1 MTISATESIGVSF
14 WATEFL
20 GGIGLYGLDGL
31 FLLTDF
37 TDYLFWASV
46 FKDFLFWH
54 WTLRTFSSGIGLY
67 GLSICPRLIEFFV
80 PLTFVERLR
89 VGERAREWVLSLDNK
104 NKKAV
109 FCFVLCS
116 LIRTFELRS

>member
-46 FKDFLFWH
+46 FTDFLFWH
-54 WTLRTFSSGIGLY
+54 RTLRTFYLSSLNRIFRTFDFRRKATGRRASSGMGTL
-67 GLSICPRLIEFFV
+67 
-80 PLTFVERLR
+80 
-89 VGERAREWVLSLDNK
+89 ARQ
-104 NKKAV
+104 
-109 FCFVLCS
+109 
-116 LIRTFELRS
+116 

>member
-46 FKDFLFWH
+46 FTDFLFWH
-54 WTLRTFSSGIGLY
+54 WTLRHLLLFRFDNTQ
-67 GLSICPRLIEFFV
+67 
-80 PLTFVERLR
+80 RLR
-89 VGERAREWVLSLDNK
+89 A
-104 NKKAV
+104 
-109 FCFVLCS
+109 CS
-116 LIRTFELRS
+116 PEHR

>member
-37 TDYLFWASV
+37 TDYLFGASDFTDYLFWASV
-46 FKDFLFWH
+46 FTDFLFWH
-54 WTLRTFSSGIGLY
+54 RTLRTFYLSSLNRIFRTFDFRRKATGRRASSGMGTL
-67 GLSICPRLIEFFV
+67 
-80 PLTFVERLR
+80 
-89 VGERAREWVLSLDNK
+89 ARQ
-104 NKKAV
+104 
-109 FCFVLCS
+109 
-116 LIRTFELRS
+116 